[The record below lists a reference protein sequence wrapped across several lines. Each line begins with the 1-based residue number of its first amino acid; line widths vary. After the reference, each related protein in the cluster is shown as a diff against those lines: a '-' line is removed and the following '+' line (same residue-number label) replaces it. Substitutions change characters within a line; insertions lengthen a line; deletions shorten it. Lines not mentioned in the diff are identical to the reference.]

1 MNRSTIRGSARVEG
15 VGLFGGR
22 PGVVTLERVER
33 GGIVFVIGGAEV
45 AAVVGNVIKGAGG
58 VARNTSLAGCATIE
72 HIVSALIG
80 LGVTDVRV
88 IVEGPEVPIGDGS
101 AEMFVDAIARVG
113 GLHQLSEAVEPIRLK
128 VPIEVRGAGG
138 EFIRATP
145 RESAGC
151 SLEYT
156 LDYAGRPSPAIGVPR
171 QTARWDGRAATYQ
184 VDVAPARTF
193 CLASE
198 AWAMRERGLFAHVT
212 PREMLVLDDQTGGPI
227 DNTLRFENEPAR
239 HKLLDLIGDVGLL
252 GRPLQ
257 ADVVAERSGHALTHE
272 FCRAVLGTTGSEDTR

>member
-1 MNRSTIRGSARVEG
+1 MNRCTIRGSARVEG

-22 PGVVTLERVER
+22 PGAVTLERTSG
-33 GGIVFVIGGAEV
+33 GGIVFVIGGVEV
-45 AAVVGNVIKGAGG
+45 AAAAGNVVKATGG

-72 HIVSALIG
+72 HVMSALIG
-80 LGVTDVRV
+80 LGVTEARV
-88 IVEGPEVPIGDGS
+88 VVEGPEVPIGDGS
-101 AEMFVDAIARVG
+101 AEMFVDAIARAG
-113 GLHQLSEAVEPIRLK
+113 GLHQLPEPFEPIRLK
-128 VPIEVRGAGG
+128 VPVEVRGAGG

-145 RESAGC
+145 RARAGC
-151 SLEYT
+151 SFEYT
-156 LDYAGRPSPAIGVPR
+156 LDYAGRPGPAVGVPR

-198 AWAMRERGLFAHVT
+198 AKAMRDRGLFAHVT
-212 PREMLVLDDQTGGPI
+212 PREMLVLDDLAGEPI

-272 FCRAVLGTTGSEDTR
+272 FCRAVLGG